1 MPVDMIEV
9 SPLNHLKG
17 GNMVPPSQPYGP
29 PPGAPPTQQKTN
41 GLAVASLILGILWVW
56 WVGSVLAVIFGHVAL
71 AQIKRTGA
79 AGRGLAVAGLALG
92 YVGIASALLVGVIVL
107 AAGNGNNP
115 Y

>member
-9 SPLNHLKG
+9 SPLNHMKG

-56 WVGSVLAVIFGHVAL
+56 WVGSVLAA
-71 AQIKRTGA
+71 R
-79 AGRGLAVAGLALG
+79 AV
-92 YVGIASALLVGVIVL
+92 LLVGVIVL